1 MFNSTT
7 LLCYFDVFSL
17 CVSDKDKKGA
27 AGAMGPGGMS
37 VQSAGGTMTS
47 GQPNMVGMTSQSAQ
61 DPINALTN
69 LAGASGTSMGKAF
82 HLF

>member
-1 MFNSTT
+1 M
-7 LLCYFDVFSL
+7 